1 MKTIFDY
8 AKWFLINDIE
18 IEKDKKDKFRVQIKV
33 QNLLFFAQL
42 ISLSK
47 YNKLLFK
54 DNFSAY
60 ENGMFLTNIKDK
72 YNTNISDIYNRDD
85 VEFTEDE
92 IDVLNLTNNIFGLE
106 TAETLSKISHQFDY
120 WNEYYKNSKIITNEE
135 LQRDLELIDDVLF
148 AHEYRRVEKNGEE
161 LRRED

>member
-8 AKWFLINDIE
+8 VKWFLINDID
-18 IEKDKKDKFRVQIKV
+18 KDKKDKFRVQIKV

-72 YNTNISDIYNRDD
+72 YNTNISEIYNRDD

-106 TAETLSKISHQFDY
+106 TAETLSEITYQFDY
-120 WNEYYKNSKIITNEE
+120 WNEYYKNTSKSIVPNEE

-148 AHEYRRVEKNGEE
+148 VHEYKKTKEKI
-161 LRRED
+161 L

>member
-1 MKTIFDY
+1 MNTVFDY
-8 AKWFLINDIE
+8 AKWFLINDID
-18 IEKDKKDKFRVQIKV
+18 KDKKDKFRVQIKV

-106 TAETLSKISHQFDY
+106 TAETLSEISHQFDY
-120 WNEYYKNSKIITNEE
+120 WNEYYKNSKIIPNEE

-161 LRRED
+161 LRREV